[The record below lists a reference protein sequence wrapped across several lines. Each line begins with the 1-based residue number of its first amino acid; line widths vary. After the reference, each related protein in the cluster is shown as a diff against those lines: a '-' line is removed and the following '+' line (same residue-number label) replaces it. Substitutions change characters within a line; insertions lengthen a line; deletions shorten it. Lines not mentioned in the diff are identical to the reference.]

1 MLRASL
7 TLMAG
12 SALAQVV
19 PLLLGPWLTRLYSPE
34 QWGTYTAFA
43 TAAAVVA
50 AVACARYEFA
60 LPLAPDE
67 PTALALLRL
76 CLRIF
81 LCVVAI
87 CAVTVSLWPWAQGAE
102 VWSWWPLAVA
112 ALAAVQVLSMWAT
125 RQERFHSL
133 AGGRFVQHGGGAVLQ
148 WLAGLAGMGLLG
160 LVLGPAI
167 AALAACCVLAARP
180 PAGGWWQLIRTP
192 STGPQLVAVARQYR
206 QFPLLNTPHAF
217 LGTLQDAVVVA
228 LLVAWSGE
236 VAAGLWGLTL
246 RYLKAP
252 ATWVGGAVS
261 QVLYPRLCR
270 STPDEA
276 RTLVRQTATILAAAG
291 IVLASGVMVV
301 GPSLF
306 AWAFGEP
313 WREAGELARALAPY
327 LAAHF
332 VASPLAVVTMAWG
345 AQAWALRVAVVGQ
358 VAFLAAAAA
367 GLWLGGLQAAGWC
380 ISAVMVVYFSFYV
393 LMLIRWKAIPHAVV
407 DAS

>member
-7 TLMAG
+7 TLMAA

-34 QWGTYTAFA
+34 QWGVYTAFA
-43 TAAAVVA
+43 AAAAAVATV
-50 AVACARYEFA
+50 VSARYEFA

-67 PTALALLRL
+67 QTALALLRL

-81 LCVVAI
+81 CIVVGV
-87 CAVTVSLWPWAQGAE
+87 CALTTAVWLWAAEPSIWA
-102 VWSWWPLAVA
+102 WWPLAVA
-112 ALAAVQVLSMWAT
+112 ALGAVQVLSMWAT
-125 RQERFHSL
+125 RQEQFQAL
-133 AGGRFVQHGGGAVLQ
+133 ASGRFVQHGGGAVLQ
-148 WLAGLAGMGLLG
+148 WLAGLAGLGAVG
-160 LVLGPAI
+160 LVWGPV
-167 AALAACCVLAARP
+167 LAAWAAVALLAARP
-180 PAGGWWQLIRTP
+180 PAGGWRA
-192 STGPQLVAVARQYR
+192 LVRLPVWGADLATVARQYR

-217 LGTLQDAVVVA
+217 LGAVQDAVVVA

-236 VAAGLWGLTL
+236 VAAGLWGLAL

-270 STPDEA
+270 SEPEQA
-276 RTLVRQTATILAAAG
+276 RLLVHQTVGALALLGLLIAAG
-291 IVLASGVMVV
+291 VMAA
-301 GPSLF
+301 GPSVF

-313 WREAGELARALAPY
+313 WREAGELARALGPY
-327 LAAHF
+327 VAAHF

-345 AQAWALRVAVVGQ
+345 AQAWALRLALWGQ
-358 VAFLAAAAA
+358 AAFLAAAAL

-380 ISAVMVVYFSFYV
+380 ISAVMVVYFTFYV
-393 LMLIRWKAIPHAVV
+393 LTLMRWKAIPHAVV
-407 DAS
+407 DAH